1 MDKAIEKLQLLNN
14 KQLTNIILWLIRDLL
29 DWSKNNRVRD
39 ELRSHSA
46 MLLEAFLYQI
56 NKQTINE
63 EE

>member
-14 KQLTNIILWLIRDLL
+14 KQLTRIILWLIRDLL
-29 DWSKNNRVRD
+29 NWSKNDRVRD

-46 MLLEAFLYQI
+46 MLLEAFIYQI
-56 NKQTINE
+56 KKETINE